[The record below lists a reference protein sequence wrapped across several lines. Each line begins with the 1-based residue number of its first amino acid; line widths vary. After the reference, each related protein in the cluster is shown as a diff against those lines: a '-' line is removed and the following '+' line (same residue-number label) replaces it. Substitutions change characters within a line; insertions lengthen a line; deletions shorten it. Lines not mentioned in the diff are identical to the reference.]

1 MAIPDFQTIMR
12 PLLEFAADGNPHSI
26 REAREVLAQ
35 RFRLTEEE
43 KKSLLPSGRQRIFDN
58 RVAWAK
64 VYLNHAGLLDTPQR
78 GQFKISER
86 GRKALKEAPER
97 ITINYLMQF
106 PEFADFRSTPK
117 KPKTTT
123 TEALGQEEGE
133 TPEEMLESAQ
143 QRLQTDLAAELLSQ
157 VKKCSPQFFERLVVE
172 LLLKMGY
179 GGSREE
185 AGEAIGTV
193 GDEGIDGLINE
204 DRLGLDTIYL
214 QAKKWEA
221 TVGRPEIQKFVG
233 ALHGKRAKKGVFI
246 TTSSFSSEAS
256 DYVKNIDSKVVLI
269 DGQQLANLMID
280 FNVGVDPVATYEVK
294 RIVSDYLKTNE
305 HARLKPLVTSTP
317 SSAADLSFPP
327 RLFGPGLLFGLVHSM
342 GEFAYSRSLPVVGSN
357 LEYQK

>member
-1 MAIPDFQTIMR
+1 MASVVSGSETSVAIPDFQTLMR
-12 PLLEFAADGNPHSI
+12 PVLEFAVDGKLHSLG
-26 REAREVLAQ
+26 EAREALGA
-35 RFRLTEEE
+35 RFRLTDEE
-43 KKSLLPSGRQRIFDN
+43 KKSLLPSGRQTVFVN

-64 VYLNHAGLLDTPQR
+64 VYLDHAGLLETPQR
-78 GQFKISER
+78 GQFKISDR

-97 ITINYLMQF
+97 ITISYLMKF

-117 KPKTTT
+117 KQKTNPAQTV
-123 TEALGQEEGE
+123 TEEEGQ

-143 QRLQTDLAAELLSQ
+143 QRLHTDLAAELVNR

-185 AGEAIGTV
+185 AGEAIGGG

-214 QAKKWEA
+214 QAKRWEA

-246 TTSSFSSEAS
+246 TTSSFSAEAL
-256 DYVKNIDSKVVLI
+256 DYVRNIDAKVVLI
-269 DGQQLANLMID
+269 DGQQLATYMID

-294 RIVSDYLKTNE
+294 KLVSDYFE
-305 HARLKPLVTSTP
+305 
-317 SSAADLSFPP
+317 D
-327 RLFGPGLLFGLVHSM
+327 
-342 GEFAYSRSLPVVGSN
+342 E
-357 LEYQK
+357 